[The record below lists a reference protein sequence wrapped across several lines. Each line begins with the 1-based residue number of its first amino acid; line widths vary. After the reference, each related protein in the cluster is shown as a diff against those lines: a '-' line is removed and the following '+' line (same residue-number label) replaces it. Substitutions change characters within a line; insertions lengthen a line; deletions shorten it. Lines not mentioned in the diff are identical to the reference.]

1 MKNLHRF
8 GFSTICSFALLIALA
23 FAFKD
28 TFAILAAAFWYLALV
43 ILPGLAWTYPLGQR
57 FFQTFLLAN
66 LAGFASGFI
75 YVVLD
80 VAFRIPLNKV
90 TFLAVPAFVTLAGIL
105 YWRKHYFFAEETER

>member
-1 MKNLHRF
+1 MKRINQAGYSIL
-8 GFSTICSFALLIALA
+8 GSFALLIALA

-43 ILPGLAWTYPLGQR
+43 ILPGLAWVQPLGQR

-80 VAFRIPLNKV
+80 VVFRIPLNRV
-90 TFLAVPAFVTLAGIL
+90 TFLIVPAIVILTGIL
-105 YWRKHYFFAEETER
+105 YWRKHYFLEPTER